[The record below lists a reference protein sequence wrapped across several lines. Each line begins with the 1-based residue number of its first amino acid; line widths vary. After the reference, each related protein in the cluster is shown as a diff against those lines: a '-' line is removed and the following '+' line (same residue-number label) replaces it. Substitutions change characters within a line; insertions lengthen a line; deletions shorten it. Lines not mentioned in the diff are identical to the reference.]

1 MTSKKDIVVG
11 LFVIA
16 AIVILAMATM
26 VLRHYDVFNRRD
38 TYYVLFNHVKQLDIG
53 SPVLAFGVNVG
64 TVTNLEYKNDQER
77 PIRVTIRIDKAVK
90 LYSNAQLRVNPAQV
104 IGSTTLIIDSVGWP
118 AKDAHMLKPGDT
130 ILSYEPVGMDTAMNE
145 VFQGLSK
152 IINSQDT
159 QTAVKQ
165 IIMNMDSVTR
175 RMDDTFRMINEQF
188 IPMISDLKASSSN
201 LNKLLTEAQE
211 AVARAADSVSSASAS
226 IQSVGAAYGESG
238 RTLNREIK
246 QVADRLQT
254 TIAQAQKT
262 LAGSQQ
268 PIDQTLGELQKSS
281 RSLSEILDK
290 INRGEGTLGKLISDP
305 RPFLELKS
313 LIDAISAR
321 LLGGGGASTFPQ
333 VQPQAAASPKR
344 GGGAQQ
350 QGSSFPKVQ
359 APAGAAGGAR
369 P

>member
-11 LFVIA
+11 LFVIV
-16 AIVILAMATM
+16 AIIILTMATM

-64 TVTNLEYKNDQER
+64 TVTNLEYISDQKR
-77 PIRVTIRIDKAVK
+77 PIKVTIRIDRAVK
-90 LYSNAQLRVNPAQV
+90 LFSNAQIRVNPAQV
-104 IGSTTLIIDSVGWP
+104 IGSTTMIIDSVGWV
-118 AKDAHMLKPGDT
+118 AKDSHLLKPGDT
-130 ILSYEPVGMDTAMNE
+130 ILSYEPMSMDTAMND
-145 VFQGLSK
+145 VFQGLSR

-188 IPMISDLKASSSN
+188 IPMISELKTSSNN
-201 LNKLLTEAQE
+201 LNKLLTEAQQ

-238 RTLNREIK
+238 RTLNREIQ
-246 QVADRLQT
+246 QVADRLET

-262 LAGSQQ
+262 LSGTQQ

-281 RSLSEILDK
+281 RALSEILEK

-305 RPFLELKS
+305 SPFQDLKT

-321 LLGGGGASTFPQ
+321 ILGGGGASTFPQ
-333 VQPQAAASPKR
+333 IQKQPAAPSR
-344 GGGAQQ
+344 DG

-359 APAGAAGGAR
+359 APAGAAGGPR
-369 P
+369 R